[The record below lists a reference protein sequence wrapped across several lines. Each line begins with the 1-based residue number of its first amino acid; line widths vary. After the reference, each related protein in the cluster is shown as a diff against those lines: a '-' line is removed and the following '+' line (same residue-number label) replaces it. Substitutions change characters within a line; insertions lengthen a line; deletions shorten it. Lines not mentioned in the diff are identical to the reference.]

1 MFARRFRLDSSGNL
15 HADGL
20 FCRPLAFDAA
30 LQGDARTWVERN
42 KVENRTAKANAMLG
56 FETAVRR
63 GDWTTAMALAR
74 EVHVLMLAQ
83 RFIKPQKRSQL
94 VRITE

>member
-20 FCRPLAFDAA
+20 FCRPLAFAA
-30 LQGDARTWVERN
+30 LRRDAGAWVARN

-83 RFIKPQKRSQL
+83 RFIKPPKRSQL
-94 VRITE
+94 VRIAE